1 VLIGAAFSVQEVEAL
16 PAEDHDVALGHDPD
30 RARLALAFA
39 ISIERRM
46 RLLFLGD
53 LVGRSGRTAVWN
65 RLPGLIRD
73 YKLDFVIVN
82 GENAAG
88 GFGITEDIFLE
99 TLNAG
104 ADVVTTGNHVWD
116 QREALVYA
124 DRHDRFLR
132 PANYPAG
139 TPGRGSNLYIARN
152 GARVLVANIMGRVFM
167 HPDLDDPF
175 AAGEAILAACPLG
188 EVADA
193 VVFDFHA
200 EATSE
205 KLCFA
210 TFRRRAGELRGGN
223 AHACA
228 HRRRTDPEWR
238 HGLSSSDSGMCGD
251 YDSSIGMDKEEPV
264 NRFLS
269 PRSRRAGSRW
279 LRDLQPI
286 CGVAVEISDRT
297 GLAERIAP
305 LRIGPRLPRHTR
317 SSGASSGRSHAG
329 SGAPMRISISRLA
342 SAVSRSADE
351 LAERLAPDQHGRVKA
366 SMSTAGGT
374 STRKPSKVL
383 MSPMR

>member
-1 VLIGAAFSVQEVEAL
+1 
-16 PAEDHDVALGHDPD
+16 
-30 RARLALAFA
+30 
-39 ISIERRM
+39 M

-88 GFGITEDIFLE
+88 GFGITEEIFLE

-124 DRHDRFLR
+124 DRQDRFLR

-175 AAGEAILAACPLG
+175 ASGEAILAACPLG
-188 EVADA
+188 EQADA

-210 TFRRRAGELRGGN
+210 HFVDGRASFVVGTHTHVPTADAQILNGGT
-223 AHACA
+223 AYL
-228 HRRRTDPEWR
+228 TDA
-238 HGLSSSDSGMCGD
+238 GMCGD

-264 NRFLS
+264 NRFVS
-269 PRSRRAGSRW
+269 KIPKGRFEAASGPAT
-279 LRDLQPI
+279 I

-297 GLAERIAP
+297 GLAEKIAP
-305 LRIGPRLPRHTR
+305 LRIGPRL
-317 SSGASSGRSHAG
+317 
-329 SGAPMRISISRLA
+329 
-342 SAVSRSADE
+342 
-351 LAERLAPDQHGRVKA
+351 AETFPDFW
-366 SMSTAGGT
+366 S
-374 STRKPSKVL
+374 
-383 MSPMR
+383 

>member
-1 VLIGAAFSVQEVEAL
+1 
-16 PAEDHDVALGHDPD
+16 
-30 RARLALAFA
+30 
-39 ISIERRM
+39 M

-124 DRHDRFLR
+124 DRQDRFLR

-152 GARVLVANIMGRVFM
+152 GARVLVANVMGRVFM

-175 AAGEAILAACPLG
+175 AAGEAILEACPLG
-188 EVADA
+188 EQADA

-210 TFRRRAGELRGGN
+210 HFVDGRASFVVGTHTHVPTADAQILNGGT
-223 AHACA
+223 AY
-228 HRRRTDPEWR
+228 
-238 HGLSSSDSGMCGD
+238 LSDAGMCGD

-264 NRFLS
+264 SRFVS
-269 PRSRRAGSRW
+269 KIPKGRFEVASGPAT
-279 LRDLQPI
+279 I

-297 GLAERIAP
+297 GLAEKIAP
-305 LRIGPRLPRHTR
+305 LRIGPRL
-317 SSGASSGRSHAG
+317 
-329 SGAPMRISISRLA
+329 
-342 SAVSRSADE
+342 
-351 LAERLAPDQHGRVKA
+351 AETMPDFW
-366 SMSTAGGT
+366 S
-374 STRKPSKVL
+374 
-383 MSPMR
+383 